1 MKIFNLLLAAVSA
14 QDFGVE
20 QVGGR
25 PVPSALAEK
34 PKINSVNDLIIA
46 ALNGKP
52 TPKAKLQ
59 EEVLAAGSARPVRAK
74 KPKPETSF
82 DKVRLIEN
90 YYNNVFIIIGSN

>member
-1 MKIFNLLLAAVSA
+1 MKIFNLLLAGVTA
-14 QDFGVE
+14 QDFTVE

-25 PVPSALAEK
+25 PVPAALAEK
-34 PKINSVNDLIIA
+34 PKINNVNDLIIA

-59 EEVLAAGSARPVRAK
+59 EDLLAAGSARPVRAK

-82 DKVRLIEN
+82 DKVRKKSKLIKRGC
-90 YYNNVFIIIGSN
+90 IL